1 MKSLPFELFVGLR
14 YTLAK
19 RKNHFTSFIS
29 ITSIAGLALGV
40 AVLIVVL
47 SVMNGFGNA
56 LRNSILSVAS
66 HMQVT
71 GANGNLANWQLVLE
85 KSKTVPQ
92 VQAAA
97 PYVMGQGMLSLGQ
110 YAQGTLVRGISP
122 VEEEKVAELGTK
134 MRVGN
139 LEDLRAGEFNIVLGA
154 DLARSIGAHIGDK
167 VVLMTP
173 NGSATPT
180 GMVPRMKQFNLVGM
194 FEMGMQ
200 QYDAGL
206 ALVNIEDAAKLYRM
220 GDDVTGVRLK
230 LDDPMSTVNVAPQLN
245 AALQEVAVA
254 NMNNF
259 YISDWRDENPNLF
272 AAIKMEKRVMF
283 IIMTLVVAVAAFNI
297 VSTLIMAVTDKRA
310 DIAIMRTLGASPSSI
325 MQIFVVQ
332 GALIGIIGTVLGVL
346 LGVTIALNIDVIVP
360 FIEHV
365 FGVQFLDKNVYQI
378 SVVPSQLLWS
388 DVAFITITA
397 FLLSLLATL
406 YPSWKASNINPAEA
420 LRYE

>member
-29 ITSIAGLALGV
+29 ITSMAGIALGV

-56 LRNSILSVAS
+56 LRNNILSVAS

-71 GANGNLANWQLVLE
+71 GGNGNLANWQTVVSQA
-85 KSKTVPQ
+85 KAVPQ
-92 VQAAA
+92 VQAVA
-97 PYVMGQGMLSLGQ
+97 PYIMGQGMLSVGQ
-110 YAQGTLVRGISP
+110 YAQGTLVRGITP
-122 VEEEKVAELGTK
+122 ADEIKVAELGDK
-134 MRVGN
+134 MKVGR
-139 LEDLRAGEFNIVLGA
+139 LEDLRAGEFNIVLGI
-154 DLARSIGAHIGDK
+154 DLARALGAQIGDK
-167 VVLMTP
+167 IVLMTP
-173 NGSATPT
+173 NGSATPA
-180 GMVPRMKQFNLVGM
+180 GVVPRMKQFNLVGV

-206 ALVNIEDAAKLYRM
+206 TLINIEDAAKLYRM

-230 LDDPMSTVNVAPQLN
+230 LDDPMNTVNVAPKL
-245 AALQEVAVA
+245 ALALQ
-254 NMNNF
+254 NDSGF
-259 YISDWRDENPNLF
+259 YISDWKDENPNLF

-310 DIAIMRTLGASPSSI
+310 DIAIMRTLGASPASI

-332 GALIGIIGTVLGVL
+332 GALIGVIGTVLGVIF
-346 LGVTIALNIDVIVP
+346 GVTIALNIDVIVP
-360 FIEHV
+360 FIEHL

-388 DVAFITITA
+388 DVWVITITA
-397 FLLSLLATL
+397 FILSLLATL
-406 YPSWKASNINPAEA
+406 YPSWKASKINPAEA

>member
-1 MKSLPFELFVGLR
+1 MKPLPFELFVGLR
-14 YTLAK
+14 YTIAK

-29 ITSIAGLALGV
+29 ITSMAGIALGV

-47 SVMNGFGNA
+47 SVMNGFGDA

-71 GANGNLANWQLVLE
+71 GGNANLSNWQEVLA
-85 KSKTVPQ
+85 KTKAVPQ

-97 PYVMGQGMLSLGQ
+97 PYIMGQGMLSYSQ
-110 YAQGTLVRGISP
+110 YAQGTLVRGIVP
-122 VEEEKVAELGTK
+122 TEEEQVAELGKK
-134 MRVGN
+134 MRVGS
-139 LEDLRAGEFNIVLGA
+139 LEDLKPGEFNIVLGA
-154 DLARSIGAHIGDK
+154 DLARSLGVHLGDK
-167 VVLMTP
+167 IVLMTP

-180 GMVPRMKQFNLVGM
+180 GIMPRMKQFNLVGV

-206 ALVNIEDAAKLYRM
+206 ALINLEDAAKLYRM
-220 GDDVTGVRLK
+220 GDDVTGVRLR
-230 LDDPMSTVNVAPQLN
+230 LDDPMNTVNVAPQLDI
-245 AALQEVAVA
+245 ALRSMGAK
-254 NMNNF
+254 NMSGF

-310 DIAIMRTLGASPSSI
+310 DIAIMRTLGASPASI
-325 MQIFVVQ
+325 MKIFIVQ
-332 GALIGIIGTVLGVL
+332 GALIGVIGTVLGVL
-346 LGVTIALNIDVIVP
+346 LGVTIALNVDVIVP
-360 FIEHV
+360 FIEQLFH
-365 FGVQFLDKNVYQI
+365 VQFLDKNVYQI

-388 DVAFITITA
+388 DVTVITITA
-397 FLLSLLATL
+397 FILSLLATL
-406 YPSWKASNINPAEA
+406 YPSWKASKINPAEA

>member
-1 MKSLPFELFVGLR
+1 MKSIPFELFVGLR
-14 YTLAK
+14 YTIAK

-29 ITSIAGLALGV
+29 ITSMAGIALGV

-71 GANGNLANWQLVLE
+71 GGNNNLANWQMVLAQ
-85 KSKTVPQ
+85 SKLVPQ
-92 VQAAA
+92 VKAAA
-97 PYVMGQGMLSLGQ
+97 PYIMGQGMLSYGQ
-110 YAQGTLVRGISP
+110 YAQGTLVRGVLP
-122 VEEEKVAELGTK
+122 ENETQVAELGDK
-134 MRVGN
+134 MRLGG
-139 LEDLRAGEFNIVLGA
+139 LEDLRAGEFNIVLGI
-154 DLARSIGAHIGDK
+154 DLAHALGATVGDK
-167 VVLMTP
+167 IVLMTP
-173 NGSATPT
+173 NGNATPA
-180 GMVPRMKQFNLVGM
+180 GVVPRMKQFTLVGI

-206 ALVNIEDAAKLYRM
+206 ALINIEDAAKLFRM
-220 GDDVTGVRLK
+220 GDEVTGVRLK
-230 LDDPMSTVNVAPQLN
+230 LDDPMNTNTVAPKLS
-245 AALQEVAVA
+245 AALQDLAVA

-283 IIMTLVVAVAAFNI
+283 IIMALVVAVAAFNI
-297 VSTLIMAVTDKRA
+297 VSTLIMAVTDKRS
-310 DIAIMRTLGASPSSI
+310 DIAIMRTLGASPASI

-332 GALIGIIGTVLGVL
+332 GALIGVIGTVLGVVF
-346 LGVTIALNIDVIVP
+346 GVLIALNIDVIVP
-360 FIEHV
+360 FIEHL

-388 DVAFITITA
+388 DVLVITVTA
-397 FLLSLLATL
+397 FVLSLLATL
-406 YPSWKASNINPAEA
+406 YPSWKASQINPAEA

>member
-1 MKSLPFELFVGLR
+1 
-14 YTLAK
+14 
-19 RKNHFTSFIS
+19 
-29 ITSIAGLALGV
+29 
-40 AVLIVVL
+40 
-47 SVMNGFGNA
+47 
-56 LRNSILSVAS
+56 
-66 HMQVT
+66 
-71 GANGNLANWQLVLE
+71 
-85 KSKTVPQ
+85 
-92 VQAAA
+92 
-97 PYVMGQGMLSLGQ
+97 MLSLGQ

-122 VEEEKVAELGTK
+122 LEEEKVAELGVK
-134 MRVGN
+134 MRVGH
-139 LEDLRAGEFNIVLGA
+139 LEELRAGEFNIVLGA
-154 DLARSIGAHIGDK
+154 DLARSLGAHLGDK

-173 NGSATPT
+173 NGSATPA

-230 LDDPMSTVNVAPQLN
+230 LDDPMSTVNVAPQLS

-332 GALIGIIGTVLGVL
+332 GALIGLIGTVLGVL

-360 FIEHV
+360 FIEHL

-388 DVAFITITA
+388 DVSVITITA

>member
-29 ITSIAGLALGV
+29 ITSMAGIALGV

-56 LRNSILSVAS
+56 LRNNILSVAS

-71 GANGNLANWQLVLE
+71 GGNGNLANWQTVVSQA
-85 KSKTVPQ
+85 KAVPQ
-92 VQAAA
+92 VQAVA
-97 PYVMGQGMLSLGQ
+97 PYIMGQGMLSFGQ
-110 YAQGTLVRGISP
+110 YAQGTLVRGVTPADEI
-122 VEEEKVAELGTK
+122 KVAELGDK
-134 MRVGN
+134 MKAGS

-154 DLARSIGAHIGDK
+154 DLARALGAGIGDK
-167 VVLMTP
+167 IMLMTP
-173 NGSATPT
+173 NGSATPA
-180 GMVPRMKQFNLVGM
+180 GVMPRMKQFNLVGI

-206 ALVNIEDAAKLYRM
+206 ALINLEDAAKLYRM
-220 GDDVTGVRLK
+220 GEDITGVRLK
-230 LDDPMSTVNVAPQLN
+230 LDDPMNTVNVAPKL
-245 AALQEVAVA
+245 ALALQNEGG
-254 NMNNF
+254 F
-259 YISDWRDENPNLF
+259 YISDWKDENPNLF

-310 DIAIMRTLGASPSSI
+310 DIAIMRTLGASPASI

-332 GALIGIIGTVLGVL
+332 GALIGVIGTVLGVL
-346 LGVTIALNIDVIVP
+346 FGVTIALNIDVIVP
-360 FIEHV
+360 FIEHL

-388 DVAFITITA
+388 DVWVITITA
-397 FLLSLLATL
+397 FILSLFATL
-406 YPSWKASNINPAEA
+406 YPSWKASKINPAEA

>member
-29 ITSIAGLALGV
+29 ITSMAGLALGV

-85 KSKTVPQ
+85 QSKTVPQ

-97 PYVMGQGMLSLGQ
+97 PYVMGQGMLSVGP

-122 VEEEKVAELGTK
+122 VDEEKVAELGTK

-154 DLARSIGAHIGDK
+154 DLARALGAHIGDK

-173 NGSATPT
+173 NGSATPA

-388 DVAFITITA
+388 DVAYITITA

>member
-29 ITSIAGLALGV
+29 ITSMAGLALGV

-85 KSKTVPQ
+85 QSKTVPQ

-97 PYVMGQGMLSLGQ
+97 PYVMGQGMLSVGP

-122 VEEEKVAELGTK
+122 ADEEKVAELGTK

-154 DLARSIGAHIGDK
+154 DLARALGAHIGDK

-173 NGSATPT
+173 NGSATPA

-332 GALIGIIGTVLGVL
+332 GALIGIIGTVLGVI

-388 DVAFITITA
+388 DVAYITITA

>member
-1 MKSLPFELFVGLR
+1 MKSIPFELFVGLR
-14 YTLAK
+14 YTIAK

-29 ITSIAGLALGV
+29 ITSMAGIALGV

-71 GANGNLANWQLVLE
+71 GGNNNLANWQMVLAQ
-85 KSKTVPQ
+85 SKLVPQ
-92 VQAAA
+92 VKAAA
-97 PYVMGQGMLSLGQ
+97 PYIMGQGMLSYGQ
-110 YAQGTLVRGISP
+110 YAQGALVRGVLP
-122 VEEEKVAELGTK
+122 ENETQVAELGDK
-134 MRVGN
+134 MRLGA
-139 LEDLRAGEFNIVLGA
+139 LEDLRAGEFNIVLGI
-154 DLARSIGAHIGDK
+154 DLAHALGATVGDK
-167 VVLMTP
+167 IVLMTP
-173 NGSATPT
+173 NGSATPA
-180 GMVPRMKQFNLVGM
+180 GVVPRMKQFTLVGI

-206 ALVNIEDAAKLYRM
+206 ALINIEDAAKLFRM
-220 GDDVTGVRLK
+220 GDEVTGVRLK
-230 LDDPMSTVNVAPQLN
+230 LDDPMNTSSVAPKLS
-245 AALQEVAVA
+245 AALQDLPVA
-254 NMNNF
+254 NMNHF

-283 IIMTLVVAVAAFNI
+283 IIMALVVAVAAFNI
-297 VSTLIMAVTDKRA
+297 VSTLIMAVTDKRS
-310 DIAIMRTLGASPSSI
+310 DIAIMRTLGASPASI

-332 GALIGIIGTVLGVL
+332 GALIGVIGTVLGVVF
-346 LGVTIALNIDVIVP
+346 GVLIALNIDVIVP
-360 FIEHV
+360 FIEHL

-388 DVAFITITA
+388 DVIVITVTA
-397 FLLSLLATL
+397 FVLSLLATL
-406 YPSWKASNINPAEA
+406 YPSWKASQINPAEA

>member
-1 MKSLPFELFVGLR
+1 MKLLPFELFVGLR
-14 YTLAK
+14 YTMAK

-122 VEEEKVAELGTK
+122 LEEEKVAELGVK
-134 MRVGN
+134 MRVGH
-139 LEDLRAGEFNIVLGA
+139 LEELRAGEFNIVLGA
-154 DLARSIGAHIGDK
+154 DLARSLGAHLGDK

-173 NGSATPT
+173 NGSATPA

-230 LDDPMSTVNVAPQLN
+230 LDDPMSTVNVAPQLS

-332 GALIGIIGTVLGVL
+332 GALIGLIGTVLGVL

-360 FIEHV
+360 FIEHL

-388 DVAFITITA
+388 DVSVITITA

>member
-29 ITSIAGLALGV
+29 ITSMAGLALGV

-85 KSKTVPQ
+85 QSKTVPQ

-97 PYVMGQGMLSLGQ
+97 PYVMGQGMLSVGP

-122 VEEEKVAELGTK
+122 VDEEKVAELGTK

-154 DLARSIGAHIGDK
+154 DLARALGAHIGDK

-173 NGSATPT
+173 NGSATPA

-332 GALIGIIGTVLGVL
+332 GALIGIIGTVLGVI

-388 DVAFITITA
+388 DVAYITITA